1 MLVFIDVTYGF
12 IKSLLAN
19 PILAKSKLIKS
30 FLDPT
35 RIEFNSSL
43 LNNITNLGK
52 MVKGVP
58 YKLRV
63 ERGQSLDSFLA
74 FLFKTIRP
82 LKPKPSQSSVC
93 YDDITDKLL
102 SQSEFAN
109 PEKSRVILK
118 RSTTQQSPSS
128 ENVDEPVVVAPFE
141 SLMFLS
147 MFLFNLFEELLI

>member
-1 MLVFIDVTYGF
+1 MTFYF

-93 YDDITDKLL
+93 YDDITDKQL
-102 SQSEFAN
+102 SQSEFSN

-118 RSTTQQSPSS
+118 RSTNPQQQQPSSS

-147 MFLFNLFEELLI
+147 KYLLTSK